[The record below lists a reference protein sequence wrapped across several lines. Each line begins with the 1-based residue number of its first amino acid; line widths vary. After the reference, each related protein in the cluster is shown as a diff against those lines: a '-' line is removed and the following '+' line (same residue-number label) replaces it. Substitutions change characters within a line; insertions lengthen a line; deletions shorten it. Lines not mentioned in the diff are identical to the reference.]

1 MFEDI
6 PRCRPYLRPFHEI
19 PLDNHLCVEEFG
31 ETKISKLSN
40 HVEDNTTKEGVDKQ
54 FQPFDIKL
62 EKTMKTKIFQVW
74 MKILQT
80 RTC

>member
-40 HVEDNTTKEGVDKQ
+40 HIEDNMIKEGADKQ
-54 FQPFDIKL
+54 F
-62 EKTMKTKIFQVW
+62 
-74 MKILQT
+74 
-80 RTC
+80 